1 MREVTKNRQWL
12 GWAEREEDSNYYHP
26 VCSNNKKWI
35 YTTLDVT
42 ATLAYLEGNVNFLL
56 QANDR
61 HSDTAQESLK
71 ETTEVLHALRMKM
84 YKKSHHN
91 LLV

>member
-1 MREVTKNRQWL
+1 MREKSKN
-12 GWAEREEDSNYYHP
+12 
-26 VCSNNKKWI
+26 
-35 YTTLDVT
+35 LDVT
-42 ATLAYLEGNVNFLL
+42 GTLAYLEGNVNFLL
-56 QANDR
+56 RANDR
-61 HSDTAQESLK
+61 HSKTAQESLK